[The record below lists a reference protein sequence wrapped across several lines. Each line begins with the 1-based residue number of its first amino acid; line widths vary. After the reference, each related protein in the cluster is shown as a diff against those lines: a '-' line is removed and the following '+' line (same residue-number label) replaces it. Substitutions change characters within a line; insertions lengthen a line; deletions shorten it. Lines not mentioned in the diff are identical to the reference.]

1 MEKAA
6 REESME
12 LLERVGLA
20 DRADQAAGTLPYGM
34 QRRLEIAGPYP

>member
-6 REESME
+6 VEESME
-12 LLERVGLA
+12 LLEG
-20 DRADQAAGTLPYGM
+20 RALPTDQAAGTLPYGM